1 MTWHGVFRT
10 RQGLSMLLLAL
21 SVGLNSARC
30 QTQVELLLEQS
41 PARGGTM
48 TPGSGIH
55 TYATY
60 SQISLTAVAREGYR
74 FAYWLGDV
82 SDPQS
87 SPTQVHLV
95 NSKVVVAVYDPID
108 GENNYEEEALIR
120 GGGGGPSQLLPT
132 AANFFSN
139 GFSAPGGSRPQP
151 EPFIQVVPSSPVPEP
166 ATLLLLG
173 LGTLTLSRRRRA
185 WAG

>member
-1 MTWHGVFRT
+1 
-10 RQGLSMLLLAL
+10 MLLLAL

-30 QTQVELLLEQS
+30 QTEVELLLEQS

-87 SPTQVHLV
+87 STTQVHLDHRGGTV
-95 NSKVVVAVYDPID
+95 SVYGPLG
-108 GENNYEEEALIR
+108 GENN
-120 GGGGGPSQLLPT
+120 
-132 AANFFSN
+132 
-139 GFSAPGGSRPQP
+139 
-151 EPFIQVVPSSPVPEP
+151 
-166 ATLLLLG
+166 
-173 LGTLTLSRRRRA
+173 
-185 WAG
+185 